1 MYSKPLENVLCK
13 LNWVPETALGV
24 GMLSKSSK
32 VGFYNDGVLAE
43 IKQKT
48 HEIVKETTI
57 MDKQTYWNYKHPRA
71 SAFFSNCKMSKKNFV
86 KPYYHQSSVLD
97 KIHDRKNGKFMSCT
111 IQSPCASGK
120 SLLSLLLISEI
131 MEQCGSAA
139 IYITNSSTA
148 AQQVVDQALTYFE
161 IAVDDILFI
170 DSLDMTSLAPLIKPK
185 HKIVIATY
193 QMLTASNHSDEHSK
207 FFECL
212 FSLPLFGICILD
224 EAHFAPAETYKKV
237 FTIPCPVKIAVTG
250 TVKREDN
257 GISTLLQH
265 TSSEPIV
272 ISRQELVKQK
282 IIPDVQ
288 LVNFLIDEQQHC
300 KRIWSTRK
308 MEIFMHTLTYH
319 VKNNDRIIIFFDTI
333 HVLDTMHAYLYE
345 YITKHFG
352 NDILLPVLKGKTLT
366 SERREILDQFR
377 DKADQNKP
385 VILVM
390 SAVGDTAYN
399 IPGNILYQML
409 CPDGSGARAAQRVGR
424 VQRNHASHKS
434 HKHISYTFAAIGTN
448 EISHLNKRSL
458 YLQES
463 NYNTI
468 VNKSSD
474 YPVINIGSETFDKL
488 IQNLTT
494 TKPKMEQS
502 IVTTVIKRKKPKT
515 RLQKIIYKIKN
526 DKQYSSTNCFFP

>member
-1 MYSKPLENVLCK
+1 
-13 LNWVPETALGV
+13 
-24 GMLSKSSK
+24 
-32 VGFYNDGVLAE
+32 
-43 IKQKT
+43 
-48 HEIVKETTI
+48 
-57 MDKQTYWNYKHPRA
+57 
-71 SAFFSNCKMSKKNFV
+71 
-86 KPYYHQSSVLD
+86 
-97 KIHDRKNGKFMSCT
+97 
-111 IQSPCASGK
+111 
-120 SLLSLLLISEI
+120 
-131 MEQCGSAA
+131 
-139 IYITNSSTA
+139 
-148 AQQVVDQALTYFE
+148 
-161 IAVDDILFI
+161 
-170 DSLDMTSLAPLIKPK
+170 
-185 HKIVIATY
+185 
-193 QMLTASNHSDEHSK
+193 
-207 FFECL
+207 
-212 FSLPLFGICILD
+212 
-224 EAHFAPAETYKKV
+224 
-237 FTIPCPVKIAVTG
+237 
-250 TVKREDN
+250 
-257 GISTLLQH
+257 
-265 TSSEPIV
+265 
-272 ISRQELVKQK
+272 
-282 IIPDVQ
+282 
-288 LVNFLIDEQQHC
+288 
-300 KRIWSTRK
+300 
-308 MEIFMHTLTYH
+308 
-319 VKNNDRIIIFFDTI
+319 
-333 HVLDTMHAYLYE
+333 MHAYLYE

-494 TKPKMEQS
+494 TK
-502 IVTTVIKRKKPKT
+502 
-515 RLQKIIYKIKN
+515 
-526 DKQYSSTNCFFP
+526 